1 MKKTLTK
8 LFAGAAFAAAGV
20 GLVGAGI
27 AVAHPGGPGRE
38 GRIAR
43 FDANGDGQL
52 DETERQAMRA
62 AHEARR
68 AEMVKKFDANHDG
81 ALDDAERETARKTF
95 MGERFKRLD
104 TNGDGQLSFDEFVAG
119 AGHRHF
125 GKLDK

>member
-20 GLVGAGI
+20 GLVGAGL
-27 AVAHPGGPGRE
+27 AVAHPGGRAGKVVK
-38 GRIAR
+38 

-52 DETERQAMRA
+52 DEQEREALRA
-62 AHEARR
+62 AREARK
-68 AEMVKKFDANHDG
+68 AEMVKKFDANGDG

-95 MGERFKRLD
+95 MSERFKRLD

-119 AGHRHF
+119 AGHHRRF
-125 GKLDK
+125 GK